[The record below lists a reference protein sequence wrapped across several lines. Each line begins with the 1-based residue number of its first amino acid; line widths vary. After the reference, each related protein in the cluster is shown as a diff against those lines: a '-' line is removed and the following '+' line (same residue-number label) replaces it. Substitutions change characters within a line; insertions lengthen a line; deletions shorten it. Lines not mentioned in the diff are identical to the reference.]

1 MTVVEAS
8 SWRFRLMAIG
18 VALLC
23 GVAFVATG
31 GNPGAA
37 MLPVALFLAVA
48 TFRLL
53 PAGSLAVLFI
63 FILLVVDNTSENPG
77 MGYFRSFL
85 YYPGLGLYVAVSN
98 LTRVP
103 GLKMFGLEILFA
115 LLAFFSLSRTQF
127 RSRFAGDD
135 AKPMPRELK
144 IVAWFVLTYIIGW
157 WALGIA
163 RGGNF
168 SYSLLQ
174 VRVVAWTVAIPIIF
188 FPLFN
193 SKKFI
198 FGVFGAILAAALI
211 RACVGIFYW
220 AILMRHVLAAEVG
233 SGNYV
238 MLHADSMLM
247 ANAFFIVIFGILAK
261 PTFRRIVAGIPY
273 LLVLLFFVFVNERRL
288 AYVAIGL
295 GCLLAVLLIGK
306 QVRKTLMVAALAVS
320 PFLMGYGVVGWNSG
334 AGWAKPV
341 QSVRSIFEQEDSSSK
356 SRDIENYNII
366 YTAKTSPLFGIG
378 YGKGYIEVVP
388 LPDISGSFQAYRFVP
403 HNAILSLFMFC
414 GVIGFSILFLFHAL
428 GGYMAAR
435 AARFGRDP
443 ESRWIGQVVIGVIA
457 SYLILSFGDMGMAS
471 FQIGIQMGLAVT
483 MAAVVCSED
492 RLLDSVAI
500 ANEGLAGEDD

>member
-1 MTVVEAS
+1 MVEAS
-8 SWRFRLMAIG
+8 SWRFRLIAIA
-18 VALLC
+18 VAFFC
-23 GVAFVATG
+23 GVAFVASG

-37 MLPVALFLAVA
+37 LLPVAAFVAVA

-85 YYPGLGLYVAVSN
+85 YYPGLGLYVALSN

-103 GLKMFGLEILFA
+103 GLKMFGLEVLFA
-115 LLAFFSLSRTQF
+115 LLAFFAISRTQF
-127 RSRFAGDD
+127 RSRFASDYSR
-135 AKPMPRELK
+135 PMPKELK
-144 IVAWFVLTYIIGW
+144 IVCWVVLIYVVGW

-174 VRVVAWTVAIPIIF
+174 VRVVAWTVAIPLIF

-198 FGVFGAILAAALI
+198 IAVFGAILAAAFI

-220 AILMRHVLAAEVG
+220 AILMRHVLASEVG

-247 ANAFFIVIFGILAK
+247 ANAFFIVVFGILAK
-261 PTFRRIVAGIPY
+261 PTFRRIAAGIPY
-273 LLVLLFFVFVNERRL
+273 LMLLLFFVFVNERRL

-295 GCLLAVLLIGK
+295 GCLVAVLIMGK
-306 QVRKTLMVAALAVS
+306 RVRKSLMVAAVAVS
-320 PFLMGYGVVGWNSG
+320 PLLFGYAVVGWNSG

-366 YTAKTSPLFGIG
+366 YTAKTSPIFGIG

-414 GVIGFSILFLFHAL
+414 GVVGFSVLFLFYSL
-428 GGYMAAR
+428 GAYLAAR
-435 AARFGRDP
+435 AARFGRDQ
-443 ESRWIGQVVIGVIA
+443 ESRWIGQVVIGVVS

-471 FQIGIQMGLAVT
+471 FQIGIQMGIAVT
-483 MAAVVCSED
+483 MAAVVVSQD
-492 RLLDSVAI
+492 RLLNREAI
-500 ANEGLAGEDD
+500 ANEGLRVEA